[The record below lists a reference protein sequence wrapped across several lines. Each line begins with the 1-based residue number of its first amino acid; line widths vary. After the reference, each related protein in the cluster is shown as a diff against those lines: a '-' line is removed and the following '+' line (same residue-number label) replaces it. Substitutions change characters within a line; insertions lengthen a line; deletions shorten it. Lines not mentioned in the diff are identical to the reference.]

1 VVGLSA
7 GRMGVAV
14 GSTEVV
20 GTASLMLMLLMAMLL
35 LLIMLL
41 IATLLLIII
50 ALLLLMM
57 GSLGMI
63 GAEDGAVLSTTLT
76 LLMLMLLLGE
86 AFPQLVEF
94 VPSREE
100 VSRGHAY
107 NVKLHSRISGPQ
119 IQVPLFVEKKREY
132 GTWTE

>member
-1 VVGLSA
+1 MVGLSA

-94 VPSREE
+94 VPSRKE
-100 VSRGHAY
+100 VSRGYAY
-107 NVKLHSRISGPQ
+107 NVKLHSRISGPH